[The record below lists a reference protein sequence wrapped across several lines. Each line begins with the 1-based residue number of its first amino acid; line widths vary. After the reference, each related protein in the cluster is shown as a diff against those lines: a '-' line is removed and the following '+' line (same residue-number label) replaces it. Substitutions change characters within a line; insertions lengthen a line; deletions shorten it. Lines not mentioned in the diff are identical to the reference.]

1 MDEEHISDLTGEQ
14 NAFHTAYDT
23 TLHYLRTRQQVSKQ
37 NLIDVEGELF
47 HLTVYEGQDWGGRGI
62 LKNAEI
68 QGQIYAY
75 IAFINEMKK
84 EQGL

>member
-14 NAFHTAYDT
+14 YAFHTAYDT
-23 TLHYLRTRQQVSKQ
+23 TLTYLRTRQQISKQ

>member
-1 MDEEHISDLTGEQ
+1 MNEEHTSDLTGEQ
-14 NAFHTAYDT
+14 HAFHNAYDT
-23 TLHYLRTRQQVSKQ
+23 TLHHLRTRQELSKQ
-37 NLIDVEGELF
+37 SLIDVEGELY
-47 HLTVYEGQDWGGRGI
+47 HLTVYEGQDWGGRGV

-75 IAFINEMKK
+75 IAFINELKK